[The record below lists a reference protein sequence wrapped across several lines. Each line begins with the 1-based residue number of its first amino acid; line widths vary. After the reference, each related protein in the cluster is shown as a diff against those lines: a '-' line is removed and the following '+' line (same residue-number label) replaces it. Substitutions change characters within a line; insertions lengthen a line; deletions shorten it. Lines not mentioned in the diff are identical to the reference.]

1 MTFIQSPI
9 GAFAVQS
16 LLHSAIAMLLVEA
29 ALAVWH
35 LDQPLTRFRFR
46 LLVLILPL
54 VTLPVFQLLSP
65 DRGGFY
71 FRQDAAL
78 FDVEPWWTLELPG
91 GVPLGPVA
99 LGLVAVGAVTLFL
112 CQELFPVVRDMLE
125 RSEGVDEDTDPR
137 DPEIEQV
144 VRELAER
151 AGVPPPDVTILAD
164 EEPVIATSG
173 SRVPRIVVSRGLLG
187 MLDRDALRA
196 ALAHELAHVV
206 RRSTAVTIGVFLIR
220 VLMLYN
226 PVTLVVFRQ
235 LIYDDE
241 QICDDITVRLTGA
254 PDKLAS
260 ALQSFLTRRTAASA
274 SFRELVED
282 RSHDLL
288 LKDRIARLK
297 RGAIG
302 NGRPFPWAEL
312 LVTAAAVLAVC
323 YFVV

>member
-1 MTFIQSPI
+1 
-9 GAFAVQS
+9 
-16 LLHSAIAMLLVEA
+16 
-29 ALAVWH
+29 
-35 LDQPLTRFRFR
+35 
-46 LLVLILPL
+46 
-54 VTLPVFQLLSP
+54 
-65 DRGGFY
+65 
-71 FRQDAAL
+71 
-78 FDVEPWWTLELPG
+78 
-91 GVPLGPVA
+91 
-99 LGLVAVGAVTLFL
+99 
-112 CQELFPVVRDMLE
+112 
-125 RSEGVDEDTDPR
+125 
-137 DPEIEQV
+137 
-144 VRELAER
+144 
-151 AGVPPPDVTILAD
+151 
-164 EEPVIATSG
+164 
-173 SRVPRIVVSRGLLG
+173 

-254 PDKLAS
+254 PEKLAS
-260 ALQSFLTRRTAASA
+260 VLQSFLARRTAASA

-297 RGAIG
+297 RGTIG

-312 LVTAAAVLAVC
+312 LLTAAAVLAVC